1 MKARDEYLIHMKSH
15 PYYEMFKKEVDKA
28 RPMIPAHD
36 HDADNT
42 DKWKSLSAQQ
52 RGFDLCCS
60 IFGIK
65 QE

>member
-1 MKARDEYLIHMKSH
+1 MKARDEYLLHMKSH
-15 PYYEMFKKEVDKA
+15 PYYEMFLKEVIKA
-28 RPMIPAHD
+28 RPPIPHHD
-36 HDADNT
+36 PESDNT